1 MATIL
6 ALFSEPRSFGKTAKT
21 VILSA
26 FLEVWSLP
34 SRAFLR
40 VLIASALRRRFF
52 TDFNDFIVICDS
64 HLDSFGH

>member
-6 ALFSEPRSFGKTAKT
+6 ALFSEPRTIEKTAKT

-26 FLEVWSLP
+26 FLEVWPLP
-34 SRAFLR
+34 SRAFL
-40 VLIASALRRRFF
+40 LILITSALRRRFF

-64 HLDSFGH
+64 HLDSFWR